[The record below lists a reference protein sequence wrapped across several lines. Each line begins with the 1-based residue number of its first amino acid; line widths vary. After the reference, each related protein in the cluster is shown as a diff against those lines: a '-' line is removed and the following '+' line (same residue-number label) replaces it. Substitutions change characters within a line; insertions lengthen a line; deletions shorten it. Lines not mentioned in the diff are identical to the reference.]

1 MRYRFGELIFGGAY
15 FRNFYGIIIVIII
28 VIVVVVVVVVVIIII
43 IIIIIMQK
51 VNTGVLIILRFWET
65 AHLPLP

>member
-15 FRNFYGIIIVIII
+15 FRNFYGIIIVI
-28 VIVVVVVVVVVIIII
+28 VIVVVVVVVVVVI